1 MVMAYQLTCA
11 DTGAACPGSFTTE
24 NKEELVEHVMLHAE
38 RAHPE
43 LAGNPDMGAMVQTL
57 IKTV

>member
-1 MVMAYQLTCA
+1 MAYSLACA
-11 DTGAACPGSFTTE
+11 DTGADCPGSFTTE
-24 NKEELVEHVMLHAE
+24 GKEELVEHVQLHAQ

-43 LAGNPDMGAMVQTL
+43 LADNPELGSMVQGL

>member
-1 MVMAYQLTCA
+1 MAYQLTCA
-11 DTGAACPGSFTTE
+11 DTGASCPGSFTTE
-24 NKEELVEHVMLHAE
+24 NKDELVEHVMLHAE

-43 LAGNPDMGAMVQTL
+43 LAGNPDMAAMVQTL

>member
-1 MVMAYQLTCA
+1 MAYSLTCA
-11 DTGAACPGSFTTE
+11 DTGASCPGSFTTQS
-24 NKEELVEHVMLHAE
+24 KDELLEHVQLHAE

-43 LAGNPDMGAMVQTL
+43 IVGNAEAAAMIPTL